1 MSTDSN
7 LFGELPIADSPQRV
21 SGMKILEHLKL
32 PTEPVYSDPASSDSW
47 RQTGFN
53 LGTDLRLIQSGLDI
67 SLEAV
72 SSGYRPQSRSMVMAG
87 YASQWSRSL
96 LSAADAVLLIRSGSY
111 QSAMSV
117 IRQSVE
123 SAAAFRGLEQEMQE
137 WTRWTHEAF
146 STHANTRAIEIGM
159 GIYFAGSVIASEE
172 SIRNIYRAASDFG
185 RPNFGPTSLF
195 VANEAT
201 HEKYPLHFGDKSF
214 HIGWSQLLLGWTNTI
229 LDFLLETASQNPN
242 EFPIEDAT
250 QSKISLY
257 KEEVHR
263 LLSDPNRC
271 NLDEFT
277 DAEGRKRH
285 LLTNFRRQPSDA
297 PSRIIF

>member
-7 LFGELPIADSPQRV
+7 LFGDLPIAASPQRV
-21 SGMKILEHLKL
+21 SGMKILEQLQL
-32 PTEPVYSDPASSDSW
+32 PTEPIYSDPASNDSW

-53 LGTDLRLIQSGLDI
+53 LGADLRLIQSGLDI

-72 SSGYRPQSRSMVMAG
+72 NTGYQPQSRSMVMAG

-96 LSAADAVLLIRSGSY
+96 LSIADAVLLIRSGSY
-111 QSAMSV
+111 QSAMSI

-123 SAAAFRGLEQEMQE
+123 SAAAFRGLKEEIEE

-146 STHANTRAIEIGM
+146 GTHTETKATEIGI

-214 HIGWSQLLLGWTNTI
+214 HIGWSQLLLGWANMI
-229 LDFLLETASQNPN
+229 LNFLLQTALQNPN
-242 EFPIEDAT
+242 EFPIEDST
-250 QSKISLY
+250 QSKINTFQ
-257 KEEVHR
+257 EEVDQ

-271 NLDEFT
+271 YLDEFT
-277 DAEGRKRH
+277 DPEGRKRH

-297 PSRIIF
+297 TSRILF